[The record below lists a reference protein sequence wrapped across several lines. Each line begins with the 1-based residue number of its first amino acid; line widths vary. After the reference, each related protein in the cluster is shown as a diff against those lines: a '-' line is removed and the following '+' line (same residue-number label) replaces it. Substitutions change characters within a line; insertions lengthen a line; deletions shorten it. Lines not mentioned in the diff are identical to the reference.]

1 MTDQIFFILLLS
13 SIFLL
18 AGIIKGAAGLGLPT
32 AAMGLMTITIA
43 PRMAIALLIFPLIF
57 TNAWQIYRSGNI
69 YPTFKKYFTFIF
81 MLIIFVWLTV
91 NKTTEVSDN
100 ILIGFLGASVLLFV
114 IANIFKNAP
123 FIPIQHDQKAQII
136 SGFFAGVMGGLTS
149 VWAPPLAIYLAARRI
164 PKEEFVRVS
173 GLIFFIGSIP
183 LLLAYLAQGHLN
195 KELSIFSMFLL
206 LPTFVGFWLGEKIRN
221 KMSEIVFKKF
231 ILVLFFSGSQYCS
244 IFMPFLS
251 AIKKCPGGTSF
262 IDLII
267 VSGEPI
273 RPNARY

>member
-195 KELSIFSMFLL
+195 KELSVLSIFLL

-231 ILVLFFSGSQYCS
+231 ILVLFLIMG
-244 IFMPFLS
+244 L
-251 AIKKCPGGTSF
+251 
-262 IDLII
+262 DLIRR
-267 VSGEPI
+267 SYLY
-273 RPNARY
+273 N